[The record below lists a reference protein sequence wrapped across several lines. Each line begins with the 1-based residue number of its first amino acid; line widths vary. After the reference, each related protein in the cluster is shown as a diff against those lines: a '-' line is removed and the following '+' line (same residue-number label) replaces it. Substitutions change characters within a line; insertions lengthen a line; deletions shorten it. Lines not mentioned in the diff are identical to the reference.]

1 MAQTQNSPVRLPAA
15 EVVRQPATQT
25 AASYSDPAA
34 MYREIAARVVI
45 DDRAFGAFMH
55 RCEMLAA
62 SAIYGHK
69 SAETVA
75 VAALKGMS
83 MGYDMITSLTLI
95 KVIHGTPSIRGP
107 QALAL
112 IKNRV
117 HKGENGDECI
127 ESTPDRCVWVLRRPG
142 HPERTFTLLRSQIPE
157 AQIAKNSL
165 WKAYPARLLKW
176 QCYSEGAQEIYA
188 DVLLGTALSET
199 VETDIQEAVDE
210 VQYAE
215 PPRSRPSAPPPHH
228 DHDVVDVEADEGPR
242 PTRPAQET
250 PGYRGPTQIETQL
263 RTDLTFRVDAIIAE
277 MPENE
282 RASARAK
289 LGQEMVK
296 EALGGPKSPLHEDDL
311 RALHAYLDRRYPASS

>member
-1 MAQTQNSPVRLPAA
+1 MAETKNSPVRLPAA
-15 EVVRQPATQT
+15 QVVRHPATQT

-45 DDRAFGAFMH
+45 DDHAFGAFMH

-62 SAIYGHK
+62 AGIYGHK
-69 SAETVA
+69 CAETVA

-117 HKGENGDECI
+117 HKGDNGDECI
-127 ESTPDRCVWVLRRPG
+127 ESTPERCVWVLRRPG

-157 AQIAKNSL
+157 AQIAKNTL
-165 WKAYPARLLKW
+165 WKSYPARLLKW

-188 DVLLGTALSET
+188 DILLGTALT
-199 VETDIQEAVDE
+199 EAVEADPE
-210 VQYAE
+210 DDADDVPYAE
-215 PPRSRPSAPPPHH
+215 APRSRPAAPPPRR
-228 DHDVVDVEADEGPR
+228 DHDVVDVEVDEGPR
-242 PTRPAQET
+242 PSRPAQET
-250 PGYRGPTQIETQL
+250 PAYRGPTPIETQL
-263 RTDLTFRVDAIIAE
+263 RADLTSRVDAIIAD

-311 RALHAYLDRRYPASS
+311 RALHAYLDRRYPAS